1 MDDFFADY
9 LDQAMEQVRWRRARP
24 ALAQELRTHLL
35 DQRDACLAQGMSQTE
50 AEAESLRQ
58 MGDPVEV
65 GTQLDRVHRPA
76 PQWGMLAL
84 VGLLLCSGFFIQA
97 TVMQQLGRVQP
108 YMPTV
113 IVSILLGVAAMAAVY
128 LGDYTLLGRRPVLLY
143 GLGMTGLVLL
153 TVTSEVKAQGV
164 KLDAISYLLLG
175 PVLYALL
182 VYGLRGKGWRGLL
195 LALAGLVPPVV
206 VPCMVPNVTSGA
218 IAGFSGAAVVFT
230 AVWKGWMGVPR
241 KRGTAA
247 VALTLLAL
255 GGAVLW
261 YLLQS
266 PYAAQRVQFTLYPE
280 LDPFGRGFFP
290 LLAREMI
297 SGAQWVGTGTLGEL
311 VERLYFIPGHSD
323 YWLTWVIHRL
333 GWAAGLALLAL
344 MTALFALGLRRCMR
358 QRGMLGRLL
367 STAALTTLVLE
378 TVCFVVYDLGFPLA
392 APLVLPFLSTGGRY
406 MVVNLLLL
414 GLMLSAFREERL
426 PQGQKGPAAQSSRGR
441 PLISW
446 RDGDLVI
453 ALGRRTGK

>member
-143 GLGMTGLVLL
+143 SLGMAALAVLIQRGGMR
-153 TVTSEVKAQGV
+153 VGG
-164 KLDAISYLLLG
+164 ISYTLLG

-182 VYGLRGKGWRGLL
+182 VYGLRG
-195 LALAGLVPPVV
+195 LAG
-206 VPCMVPNVTSGA
+206 
-218 IAGFSGAAVVFT
+218 T
-230 AVWKGWMGVPR
+230 ATGP
-241 KRGTAA
+241 
-247 VALTLLAL
+247 
-255 GGAVLW
+255 GGA
-261 YLLQS
+261 
-266 PYAAQRVQFTLYPE
+266 
-280 LDPFGRGFFP
+280 
-290 LLAREMI
+290 
-297 SGAQWVGTGTLGEL
+297 
-311 VERLYFIPGHSD
+311 
-323 YWLTWVIHRL
+323 
-333 GWAAGLALLAL
+333 
-344 MTALFALGLRRCMR
+344 
-358 QRGMLGRLL
+358 
-367 STAALTTLVLE
+367 
-378 TVCFVVYDLGFPLA
+378 
-392 APLVLPFLSTGGRY
+392 
-406 MVVNLLLL
+406 
-414 GLMLSAFREERL
+414 
-426 PQGQKGPAAQSSRGR
+426 GPAGGPALPHPEFHQRCHRRPQRSSGGAHRGVEGLDGGAPEEGGSRRGR
-441 PLISW
+441 
-446 RDGDLVI
+446 
-453 ALGRRTGK
+453 

>member
-1 MDDFFADY
+1 MVRKNAADNTILLGDNEELY
-9 LDQAMEQVRWRRARP
+9 AR
-24 ALAQELRTHLL
+24 ELT
-35 DQRDACLAQGMSQTE
+35 ACRVNWISSTAPTEPVAVTAKTRYSQTE

-143 GLGMTGLVLL
+143 SLGMAALAVLIQRGGMR
-153 TVTSEVKAQGV
+153 VGG
-164 KLDAISYLLLG
+164 ISYTLLG

-182 VYGLRGKGWRGLL
+182 VYGLRGKGW
-195 LALAGLVPPVV
+195 
-206 VPCMVPNVTSGA
+206 
-218 IAGFSGAAVVFT
+218 
-230 AVWKGWMGVPR
+230 MGVPR
-241 KRGTAA
+241 KKGAAA
-247 VALTLLAL
+247 VAVGLLVLNGAAL
-255 GGAVLW
+255 WHLS
-261 YLLQS
+261 QS
-266 PYAAQRVQFTLYPE
+266 PYALERVRFALHPE
-280 LDPFGRGFFP
+280 LDPLGLGYFP
-290 LLAREMI
+290 MMVREML
-297 SGAQWVGTGTLGEL
+297 SGAQWLGKGELGEL
-311 VERLYFIPGHSD
+311 SGAAGYLPGVSD
-323 YWLTWVIHRL
+323 YWLARVIHEL

>member
-153 TVTSEVKAQGV
+153 TVTC
-164 KLDAISYLLLG
+164 LL
-175 PVLYALL
+175 Y
-182 VYGLRGKGWRGLL
+182 
-195 LALAGLVPPVV
+195 
-206 VPCMVPNVTSGA
+206 TSP
-218 IAGFSGAAVVFT
+218 S
-230 AVWKGWMGVPR
+230 PR
-241 KRGTAA
+241 
-247 VALTLLAL
+247 
-255 GGAVLW
+255 
-261 YLLQS
+261 
-266 PYAAQRVQFTLYPE
+266 
-280 LDPFGRGFFP
+280 D
-290 LLAREMI
+290 
-297 SGAQWVGTGTLGEL
+297 
-311 VERLYFIPGHSD
+311 
-323 YWLTWVIHRL
+323 
-333 GWAAGLALLAL
+333 
-344 MTALFALGLRRCMR
+344 
-358 QRGMLGRLL
+358 
-367 STAALTTLVLE
+367 
-378 TVCFVVYDLGFPLA
+378 
-392 APLVLPFLSTGGRY
+392 
-406 MVVNLLLL
+406 
-414 GLMLSAFREERL
+414 
-426 PQGQKGPAAQSSRGR
+426 
-441 PLISW
+441 
-446 RDGDLVI
+446 
-453 ALGRRTGK
+453 

>member
-1 MDDFFADY
+1 
-9 LDQAMEQVRWRRARP
+9 MEQVRWRRARP

-65 GTQLDRVHRPA
+65 GTQLDGVRRPA
-76 PQWGMLAL
+76 RQWGMLAL

-113 IVSILLGVAAMAAVY
+113 IVSILLGVAAMAVVY

-206 VPCMVPNVTSGA
+206 LPCLIPNFTSGA
-218 IAGFSGAAVVFT
+218 IAVEGLDGGAPEEGGSRRGRWAPGIERGRAVASVSKPLCVGAGPIRPPPGAGPPGAGIFPHDGPGDALRRPMAGERGAGGTERSGWLSPWRFGLLAGPGDPRAGLGRWAGPSGPDDCPLRTGAA
-230 AVWKGWMGVPR
+230 
-241 KRGTAA
+241 
-247 VALTLLAL
+247 AL
-255 GGAVLW
+255 
-261 YLLQS
+261 
-266 PYAAQRVQFTLYPE
+266 YAAEGDAGTPAVH
-280 LDPFGRGFFP
+280 RGP
-290 LLAREMI
+290 DD
-297 SGAQWVGTGTLGEL
+297 SG
-311 VERLYFIPGHSD
+311 PGDSV
-323 YWLTWVIHRL
+323 LC
-333 GWAAGLALLAL
+333 GL
-344 MTALFALGLRRCMR
+344 
-358 QRGMLGRLL
+358 
-367 STAALTTLVLE
+367 
-378 TVCFVVYDLGFPLA
+378 
-392 APLVLPFLSTGGRY
+392 
-406 MVVNLLLL
+406 
-414 GLMLSAFREERL
+414 
-426 PQGQKGPAAQSSRGR
+426 
-441 PLISW
+441 
-446 RDGDLVI
+446 
-453 ALGRRTGK
+453 

>member
-1 MDDFFADY
+1 
-9 LDQAMEQVRWRRARP
+9 MEQVRWRRARP

-143 GLGMTGLVLL
+143 SLGMAALAVLIQRGGMR
-153 TVTSEVKAQGV
+153 VGG
-164 KLDAISYLLLG
+164 ISYTLLG
-175 PVLYALL
+175 PVVL
-182 VYGLRGKGWRGLL
+182 
-195 LALAGLVPPVV
+195 
-206 VPCMVPNVTSGA
+206 PCLIPNFTSGA
-218 IAGFSGAAVVFT
+218 IAGLSGAAVVLT
-230 AVWKGWMGVPR
+230 AAWKGWMGVPR
-241 KRGTAA
+241 KKGAAA
-247 VALTLLAL
+247 VAVELLVLNGAAL
-255 GGAVLW
+255 WHLS
-261 YLLQS
+261 QS
-266 PYAAQRVQFTLYPE
+266 PYALERVRFALHPE
-280 LDPFGRGFFP
+280 LDPLGLGYFP
-290 LLAREMI
+290 MMVREML
-297 SGAQWVGTGTLGEL
+297 SGAQWLGKGELGEL
-311 VERLYFIPGHSD
+311 SGAAGYLPGVSD
-323 YWLTWVIHRL
+323 YWLARVIHEL

>member
-1 MDDFFADY
+1 
-9 LDQAMEQVRWRRARP
+9 MEQVRWRRARP

-143 GLGMTGLVLL
+143 SLGMAALAVLIQRGGMR
-153 TVTSEVKAQGV
+153 VGG
-164 KLDAISYLLLG
+164 ISYTLLG

-182 VYGLRGKGWRGLL
+182 IYGLRGKGWRGLL

-206 VPCMVPNVTSGA
+206 LPCLIPNFTSGA
-218 IAGFSGAAVVFT
+218 IAGLSGAAVVLT
-230 AVWKGWMGVPR
+230 AAWKGWMGVPPEEGDSR
-241 KRGTAA
+241 RGRWAPGIERGRA
-247 VALTLLAL
+247 VASVSKPLCVGAGPIRPPPGAGPPGAGIFPHDGPGDALRRPMAGERGAGGTERSGWLSPWRFGLLA
-255 GGAVLW
+255 GPG
-261 YLLQS
+261 
-266 PYAAQRVQFTLYPE
+266 
-280 LDPFGRGFFP
+280 DPR
-290 LLAREMI
+290 
-297 SGAQWVGTGTLGEL
+297 
-311 VERLYFIPGHSD
+311 
-323 YWLTWVIHRL
+323 
-333 GWAAGLALLAL
+333 AGLGRWAGPSGL

-426 PQGQKGPAAQSSRGR
+426 PAGQKGPARTVKPGPPSDLLEGRGSGHC
-441 PLISW
+441 LGQK
-446 RDGDLVI
+446 DGKMTAGEVSD
-453 ALGRRTGK
+453 AS

>member
-9 LDQAMEQVRWRRARP
+9 MDQAMEQVRWRRARP

-143 GLGMTGLVLL
+143 SLGMAALAVLIQRGGMR
-153 TVTSEVKAQGV
+153 VGG
-164 KLDAISYLLLG
+164 ISYTLLG

-206 VPCMVPNVTSGA
+206 LPCLIPNFTSGA
-218 IAGFSGAAVVFT
+218 IAGLSGAAVVLT
-230 AVWKGWMGVPR
+230 AAWKGWMGVPR
-241 KRGTAA
+241 KKGAAA
-247 VALTLLAL
+247 VAVGLLVLNGAAL
-255 GGAVLW
+255 WHLS
-261 YLLQS
+261 QS
-266 PYAAQRVQFTLYPE
+266 PYALERVRFALHPE
-280 LDPFGRGFFP
+280 LDPLGLGYFP
-290 LLAREMI
+290 MMVREML
-297 SGAQWVGTGTLGEL
+297 SGATGVIPREDSTTLGET
-311 VERLYFIPGHSD
+311 S
-323 YWLTWVIHRL
+323 
-333 GWAAGLALLAL
+333 
-344 MTALFALGLRRCMR
+344 
-358 QRGMLGRLL
+358 
-367 STAALTTLVLE
+367 
-378 TVCFVVYDLGFPLA
+378 
-392 APLVLPFLSTGGRY
+392 
-406 MVVNLLLL
+406 
-414 GLMLSAFREERL
+414 
-426 PQGQKGPAAQSSRGR
+426 
-441 PLISW
+441 
-446 RDGDLVI
+446 
-453 ALGRRTGK
+453 

>member
-9 LDQAMEQVRWRRARP
+9 MDQAMEQVRWRRARP

-206 VPCMVPNVTSGA
+206 LPCLIPNFTSGA
-218 IAGFSGAAVVFT
+218 IAGLSGAAVVLT
-230 AVWKGWMGVPR
+230 AAWKGWMGVPR
-241 KRGTAA
+241 KKGAAA
-247 VALTLLAL
+247 VAVGLLVLNGAAL
-255 GGAVLW
+255 WHLS
-261 YLLQS
+261 QS
-266 PYAAQRVQFTLYPE
+266 PYALERVRFALHPE
-280 LDPFGRGFFP
+280 LDPLGLGYFP
-290 LLAREMI
+290 MMVREML
-297 SGAQWVGTGTLGEL
+297 SGAQWLGKGELGEL
-311 VERLYFIPGHSD
+311 SGAAGYLPGVSD
-323 YWLTWVIHRL
+323 YWLARVIHEL

-358 QRGMLGRLL
+358 QL
-367 STAALTTLVLE
+367 S
-378 TVCFVVYDLGFPLA
+378 
-392 APLVLPFLSTGGRY
+392 
-406 MVVNLLLL
+406 
-414 GLMLSAFREERL
+414 
-426 PQGQKGPAAQSSRGR
+426 
-441 PLISW
+441 LIH
-446 RDGDLVI
+446 I
-453 ALGRRTGK
+453 

>member
-1 MDDFFADY
+1 
-9 LDQAMEQVRWRRARP
+9 MEQVRWRRARP

-128 LGDYTLLGRRPVLLY
+128 LGDYTLLGRRPVL
-143 GLGMTGLVLL
+143 
-153 TVTSEVKAQGV
+153 
-164 KLDAISYLLLG
+164 
-175 PVLYALL
+175 LYALL

-358 QRGMLGRLL
+358 QKGMLGRLL

-446 RDGDLVI
+446 RDGKMTAGEVSD
-453 ALGRRTGK
+453 AS

>member
-84 VGLLLCSGFFIQA
+84 VGLLL
-97 TVMQQLGRVQP
+97 LGRVQP

-143 GLGMTGLVLL
+143 SLGMAALAVLIQRGGMR
-153 TVTSEVKAQGV
+153 VGG
-164 KLDAISYLLLG
+164 ISYTLLG

-206 VPCMVPNVTSGA
+206 LPCLIPNFTSGA
-218 IAGFSGAAVVFT
+218 IAGLSGAAVVL
-230 AVWKGWMGVPR
+230 
-241 KRGTAA
+241 TAA
-247 VALTLLAL
+247 
-255 GGAVLW
+255 W
-261 YLLQS
+261 
-266 PYAAQRVQFTLYPE
+266 
-280 LDPFGRGFFP
+280 
-290 LLAREMI
+290 
-297 SGAQWVGTGTLGEL
+297 
-311 VERLYFIPGHSD
+311 
-323 YWLTWVIHRL
+323 
-333 GWAAGLALLAL
+333 
-344 MTALFALGLRRCMR
+344 
-358 QRGMLGRLL
+358 
-367 STAALTTLVLE
+367 
-378 TVCFVVYDLGFPLA
+378 
-392 APLVLPFLSTGGRY
+392 
-406 MVVNLLLL
+406 
-414 GLMLSAFREERL
+414 
-426 PQGQKGPAAQSSRGR
+426 
-441 PLISW
+441 
-446 RDGDLVI
+446 
-453 ALGRRTGK
+453 

>member
-1 MDDFFADY
+1 MPDRIDAFVA
-9 LDQAMEQVRWRRARP
+9 AVGAEIRWKKARSP
-24 ALAQELRTHLL
+24 LTEEIRTHLL

-143 GLGMTGLVLL
+143 SLGMAALAVLIQRGGMR
-153 TVTSEVKAQGV
+153 VGG
-164 KLDAISYLLLG
+164 ISYTLLG

-206 VPCMVPNVTSGA
+206 LPCLIPNFTSGA
-218 IAGFSGAAVVFT
+218 IAGLSGAAVVLT
-230 AVWKGWMGVPR
+230 AAWKGWMGVPR
-241 KRGTAA
+241 KKGAAA
-247 VALTLLAL
+247 VAVGLLVLNGAAL
-255 GGAVLW
+255 WHLS
-261 YLLQS
+261 QS
-266 PYAAQRVQFTLYPE
+266 PYALERVRFALHPE
-280 LDPFGRGFFP
+280 LDPLGLGYFP
-290 LLAREMI
+290 MMVREML
-297 SGAQWVGTGTLGEL
+297 SGAQWLGKGELGEL
-311 VERLYFIPGHSD
+311 SGAAGYLPGVSD
-323 YWLTWVIHRL
+323 YWLARVIHEL

>member
-1 MDDFFADY
+1 
-9 LDQAMEQVRWRRARP
+9 MEQVRWRRARP

-35 DQRDACLAQGMSQTE
+35 DQRDACLTQGMSQTE

-65 GTQLDRVHRPA
+65 GTQLDRVHRPV

-218 IAGFSGAAVVFT
+218 IAGFSGAAVVF
-230 AVWKGWMGVPR
+230 
-241 KRGTAA
+241 
-247 VALTLLAL
+247 
-255 GGAVLW
+255 
-261 YLLQS
+261 
-266 PYAAQRVQFTLYPE
+266 
-280 LDPFGRGFFP
+280 
-290 LLAREMI
+290 
-297 SGAQWVGTGTLGEL
+297 
-311 VERLYFIPGHSD
+311 
-323 YWLTWVIHRL
+323 
-333 GWAAGLALLAL
+333 
-344 MTALFALGLRRCMR
+344 
-358 QRGMLGRLL
+358 L
-367 STAALTTLVLE
+367 SL
-378 TVCFVVYDLGFPLA
+378 
-392 APLVLPFLSTGGRY
+392 
-406 MVVNLLLL
+406 
-414 GLMLSAFREERL
+414 
-426 PQGQKGPAAQSSRGR
+426 KH
-441 PLISW
+441 I
-446 RDGDLVI
+446 
-453 ALGRRTGK
+453 